1 MDAIS
6 PMFGRSNSAPGK
18 VTPSN
23 MYNPNQQINT
33 VGGSAGAP
41 SPYGNTMGYG
51 NEGMKSIGPS
61 FMPNTIQNPNANM
74 QLGNA
79 NGQPIQQGNA
89 TIQRGGTGMEP
100 TEMLRRMMMGMRF

>member
-1 MDAIS
+1 MAKMDMMGKS
-6 PMFGRSNSAPGK
+6 SQGMGK
-18 VTPSN
+18 VTPPN

-33 VGGSAGAP
+33 QGATGGMPA
-41 SPYGNTMGYG
+41 YGNTMGYG

-79 NGQPIQQGNA
+79 SGQP
-89 TIQRGGTGMEP
+89 IQRGGTGMEP